1 MIIQILSGSD
11 GLNLQQFNEIY
22 FTSIHWNPFVE
33 LQAIARCHRIGQKKQ
48 VFVYKF
54 IMNDFNNNNYKNHKD
69 RNNKDKDKDK
79 DKEISMDVKSI
90 ETKIIETQEKKLNDN
105 DELLTEL
112 RII

>member
-1 MIIQILSGSD
+1 
-11 GLNLQQFNEIY
+11 
-22 FTSIHWNPFVE
+22 
-33 LQAIARCHRIGQKKQ
+33 
-48 VFVYKF
+48 
-54 IMNDFNNNNYKNHKD
+54 MNDFNNNNYKNHKD